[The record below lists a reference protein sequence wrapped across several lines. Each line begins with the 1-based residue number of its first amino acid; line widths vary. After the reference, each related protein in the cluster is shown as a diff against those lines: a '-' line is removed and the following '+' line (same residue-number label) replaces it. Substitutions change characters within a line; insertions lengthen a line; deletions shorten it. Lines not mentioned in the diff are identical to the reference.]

1 LNILRIELFVPTA
14 KYEPELEN
22 LHVLMALLSGI
33 TASLVICLGFYTSP
47 VKL

>member
-1 LNILRIELFVPTA
+1 
-14 KYEPELEN
+14 

-47 VKL
+47 VKLWWEKVKF